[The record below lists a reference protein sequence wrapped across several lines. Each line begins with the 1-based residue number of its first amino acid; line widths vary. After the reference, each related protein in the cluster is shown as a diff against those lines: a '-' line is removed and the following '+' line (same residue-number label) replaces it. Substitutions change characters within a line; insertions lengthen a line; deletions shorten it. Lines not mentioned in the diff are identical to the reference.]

1 MSYTPQPGNNVIL
14 EFGYPSSYTPQTGS
28 NVILEF
34 GDLTGVF
41 LPFLFFMAPVQGG

>member
-1 MSYTPQPGNNVIL
+1 MSYTPPNGDNVIL
-14 EFGYPSSYTPQTGS
+14 EFSGSYTPDSGD

-34 GDLTGVF
+34 QESTSF